1 MNLNSFLN
9 FDNFITPKFITIIYW
24 IILAV
29 VVLSGIA
36 LMFSGQGFAGFL
48 MGLACILFGVLFT
61 RIYCELLMVV
71 FSMNNY
77 LKKISEKT
85 DI

>member
-1 MNLNSFLN
+1 MNSFLN

-24 IILAV
+24 IILV
-29 VVLSGIA
+29 IVVLSGIGI
-36 LMFSGQGFAGFL
+36 MFSSQGFSGFL
-48 MGLACILFGVLFT
+48 MGLVCILLGVLFT

-71 FSMNNY
+71 FSMNNH